1 MARNELDR
9 IVNAIAC
16 GVVVLQTFLAIIVF
30 TGA

>member
-9 IVNAIAC
+9 IVNTIAC
-16 GVVVLQTFLAIIVF
+16 AVVTLQILLAIIVF

>member
-16 GVVVLQTFLAIIVF
+16 AVVVLQAFLAFLVF